1 MSFADFIIKNFFAI
15 MLADVMVFVLA
26 IGIINPKLAYLYAV
40 FGIVVLCVIDRY
52 QEKIMR
58 MYYDNKNDN
67 KNE

>member
-1 MSFADFIIKNFFAI
+1 MMGDCEDMSFADFIIKNFFTI

-40 FGIVVLCVIDRY
+40 LGIIVLCVIDRY

-58 MYYDNKNDN
+58 MYYDN
-67 KNE
+67 